1 MPAPASVTCGSGALA
16 VTARAESAG
25 RDIIAVVTGGTSPHA
40 GAVALAVPCEPT
52 PEGTDCSASVLCAP
66 GHRDDIPAR
75 RLSLLLCKT
84 LRRTVCMTVGIHLD
98 NASADD
104 IRALLQHA
112 ESAVEGLGKALKE

>member
-1 MPAPASVTCGSGALA
+1 MAFPASFTFGSGPLA
-16 VTARAESAG
+16 VTARAELVG
-25 RDIIAVVTGGTSPHA
+25 GDVVAVVTGGTSPHA

-52 PEGTDCSASVLCAP
+52 PEGTDCSAGVLCAP

-75 RLSLLLCKT
+75 LLSLRLCKA

-104 IRALLQHA
+104 IRALLRHA
-112 ESAVEGLGKALKE
+112 ESAVEGLEKALKD